1 MPLPTI
7 IIKDQKIDMLGAYKY
22 LGTII
27 DNKLNFNA
35 GTESIYKKGPSKNI
49 FLQRLLVSNV
59 DRKMVTLS
67 FIESMLSL
75 SLIPWFPPDF
85 HISFVRLWDCNI

>member
-1 MPLPTI
+1 MPLPTT

-27 DNKLNFNA
+27 DKKLNFNA

-59 DRKMVTLS
+59 DRKMVALS
-67 FIESMLSL
+67 FIEFMLSF
-75 SLIPWFPPDF
+75 SLIPWFP
-85 HISFVRLWDCNI
+85 HLLCEAMGL

>member
-1 MPLPTI
+1 MPLPTT

-59 DRKMVTLS
+59 DRKMVALS
-67 FIESMLSL
+67 FIESMLSF
-75 SLIPWFPPDF
+75 SLIPSFPPDF
-85 HISFVRLWDCNI
+85 HISFIRLWVCNI

>member
-1 MPLPTI
+1 MPTTF
-7 IIKDQKIDMLGAYKY
+7 IKDQKIDMLGAYKY

-27 DNKLNFNA
+27 DKKLNFNA

-49 FLQRLLVSNV
+49 FLQRLLVPNV
-59 DRKMVTLS
+59 DRKMVAPT
-67 FIESMLSL
+67 FIESILSF